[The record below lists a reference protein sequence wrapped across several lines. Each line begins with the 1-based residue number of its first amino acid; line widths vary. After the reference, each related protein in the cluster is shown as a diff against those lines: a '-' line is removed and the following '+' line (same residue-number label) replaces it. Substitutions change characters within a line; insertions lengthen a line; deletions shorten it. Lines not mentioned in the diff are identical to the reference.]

1 MKQDVLFIDELSS
14 LLASASSATD
24 LCRKLVHSDLTN
36 EATTGASIFSIDQ
49 QAHFHLVGSY
59 GKGLP
64 VSGVSVWDEHPF
76 GSAARTGKLH
86 NTTAQSIDGS
96 DVEAYCLP
104 LTKGSEPVGILCLT
118 LVAGS
123 KMNVISPEALSVVS
137 KITGIWLDS
146 LGVNASSNANGT
158 QSNSSP
164 SPESLT
170 DRQLTV
176 LRLMAE
182 GKTNSQI
189 AQELILS
196 ESTIRQETVKIYRA
210 LGVHARSEAGKRAK
224 HLGILERLAI

>member
-36 EATTGASIFSIDQ
+36 ESTTGASIFSIDQ

-76 GSAARTGKLH
+76 GTAARSGKLH
-86 NTTAQSIDGS
+86 NATVQAIDGS
-96 DVEAYCLP
+96 DVEAYCIP
-104 LTKGSEPVGILCLT
+104 LTKGSDPIGILCLT
-118 LVAGS
+118 LSVGA
-123 KMNVISPEALSVVS
+123 KMNDISPEALSVVS
-137 KITGIWLDS
+137 KVTGIWLDS
-146 LGVNASSNANGT
+146 LGVNSGSMANGSQIAST
-158 QSNSSP
+158 P

-170 DRQLTV
+170 ERQLTV

-182 GKTNSQI
+182 GNTNSQI

-224 HLGILERLAI
+224 HLGIIDRLAI